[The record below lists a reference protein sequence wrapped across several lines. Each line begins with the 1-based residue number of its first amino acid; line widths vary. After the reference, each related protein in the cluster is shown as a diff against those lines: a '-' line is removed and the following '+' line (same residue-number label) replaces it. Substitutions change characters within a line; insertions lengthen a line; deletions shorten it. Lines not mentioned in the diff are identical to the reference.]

1 MTEQPISVNQT
12 LCQIYEIN
20 YSLATAG
27 CDRCGQPAER
37 FTTASRTAIDLA
49 LDHPILLHVTV
60 SVHHCEGCHHYFRVQ
75 PPFLRPDAIY
85 TNRVVS
91 KAVQSVYQDQMA
103 VRRVVNRLGR
113 DFWVQPSE
121 RMIRH
126 WCRTYSAAFDFETD
140 YQAWVVSE
148 FSGVLCVDE
157 VYQGQLALLLA
168 VDPAAPD
175 GDRLVG
181 YQLVTG
187 SVDADDV
194 ELFLTRLKAAG
205 IEPAEVITDGSSLYP
220 AVLSQIWPKA
230 AHQLCL
236 FHETRQVTKGV
247 MKLINALRR
256 SLPSPP
262 SSSTQRGARAL
273 RRQPANDDP
282 NDRATQKWQ
291 RRQAER
297 DRQIALVHHLADQGL
312 SQRAIARQTGFSRPT
327 VKKWLKLDRPT
338 LSLAEILAGPEQT
351 VTDIPSPTA
360 VKRAK
365 MRQAHELAQ
374 EQLSY
379 SEIARRVGA
388 HRVTIKKWLQEPVPP
403 EQEPAVLAV
412 PVPEVTP
419 PPSPWTDWEQVR
431 QTREALQQH
440 RFLLLRRPEH
450 LNEVEQGQLAALLS
464 SPVGPELQVGRDC
477 LVDWYLIWQDEQG
490 QRRTPAEA
498 RSRYEAWQTNQTYR
512 AVPALSQ
519 IQQRITSAKFEQL
532 SQFLQQPEWEATN
545 NGAERAGRAF
555 RHRQAPHFNLRS
567 QEVIA
572 NALTVM
578 ACLRKEAATTPP
590 SPQLHT
596 CQRGRTRQPTPL
608 SIPMAIDNEE
618 VIVSEGVYL

>member
-1 MTEQPISVNQT
+1 MTEQPSSLHQT

-20 YSLATAG
+20 YHLAVTA
-27 CDRCGQPAER
+27 CDRCGQPAGR
-37 FTTASRTAIDLA
+37 FTSASRTAIDLA
-49 LDHPILLHVTV
+49 LDHPILLQLSV
-60 SVHHCEGCHHYFRVQ
+60 SVHHCEACHHYFRAQ

-85 TNRVVS
+85 SNRVVS

-126 WCRTYSAAFDFETD
+126 WCRSYGAAFDFATD
-140 YQAWVVSE
+140 YQRWVVSE
-148 FSGVLCVDE
+148 FSGILCVDE

-181 YQLVTG
+181 YQLISG
-187 SVDADDV
+187 SVDAAAV
-194 ELFLTRLKAAG
+194 EKFLARLKAAG

-220 AVLSQIWPKA
+220 AVLGQVWPQA

-236 FHETRQVTKGV
+236 FHETRHLTKGV
-247 MKLINALRR
+247 MKLINEVRR
-256 SLPSPP
+256 SLPSSP
-262 SSSTQRGARAL
+262 STSSQRGARAL

-282 NDRATQKWQ
+282 NDRATQHWQ

-297 DRQIALVHHLADQGL
+297 ARHMALVHQLADQGL
-312 SQRAIARQTGFSRPT
+312 SQRAIARQSGFSRPT
-327 VKKWLKLDRPT
+327 VKKWLKLDRPALT
-338 LSLAEILAGPEQT
+338 LAEMLGGPEPNL
-351 VTDIPSPTA
+351 TDMPSPAA
-360 VKRAK
+360 VKRTK
-365 MRQAHELAQ
+365 LRQVHELAQ

-388 HRVTIKKWLQEPVPP
+388 HRVTVKKWLQEPVPA
-403 EQEPAVLAV
+403 EDEPPAPTTLVA
-412 PVPEVTP
+412 EAAAP
-419 PPSPWTDWEQVR
+419 PPWTDWEQLR

-450 LNEVEQGQLAALLS
+450 LNETEQTQLAALLA
-464 SPVGPELQVGRDC
+464 SPVGAELRIGRDC
-477 LVDWYLIWQDEQG
+477 LLEWYLIWQDEQG

-498 RSRYEAWQTNQTYR
+498 RKRYTIWQSSETYR
-512 AVPALSQ
+512 AIPALHQ
-519 IQQRITSAKFEQL
+519 VQQRVTRAKFDQL
-532 SQFLQQPEWEATN
+532 SQFLHQPGWEATN

-567 QEVIA
+567 QEAIG

-578 ACLRKEAATTPP
+578 ACLRKEAATQPP
-590 SPQLHT
+590 SPLLHT
-596 CQRGRTRQPTPL
+596 CQRGRTKQPTTRSMPVAMEN
-608 SIPMAIDNEE
+608 PE
-618 VIVSEGVYL
+618 VRMGEAAYP

>member
-1 MTEQPISVNQT
+1 MTEQPISINQT

-20 YSLATAG
+20 YNLATTS
-27 CDRCGQPAER
+27 CDRCGQPASR

-49 LDHPILLHVTV
+49 LDHPVLLQLTV
-60 SVHHCEGCHHYFRVQ
+60 SVHHCEACHHYFRVQ

-85 TNRVVS
+85 TNRVVV

-103 VRRVVNRLGR
+103 VRRVVVRLGR

-121 RMIRH
+121 RMIRQ
-126 WCRTYSAAFDFETD
+126 WCRTYGASFDFETD

-148 FSGVLCVDE
+148 FSGILCVDE
-157 VYQGQLALLLA
+157 VYQDQLALLLA

-181 YQLVTG
+181 YQLITG

-194 ELFLTRLKAAG
+194 ETFLTRLKAVG

-220 AVLSQIWPKA
+220 AVLSQVWPKA

-236 FHETRQVTKGV
+236 FHETRHVTKGV
-247 MKLINALRR
+247 MKLINAVRR

-262 SSSTQRGARAL
+262 STSTQRGARPL

-282 NDRATQKWQ
+282 NDRATQRWQ

-297 DRQIALVHHLADQGL
+297 ERQIALVHHLAEQGL
-312 SQRAIARQTGFSRPT
+312 SHRAIARQTGSSRPT
-327 VKKWLKLDRPT
+327 VKKWLKLDRPALT
-338 LSLAEILAGPEQT
+338 LAEILAGSDQS
-351 VTDIPSPTA
+351 VADIPSPTA
-360 VKRAK
+360 VKHNK

-374 EQLSY
+374 EHLSY

-388 HRVTIKKWLQEPVPP
+388 HRVTVKKWLQEPVPTD
-403 EQEPAVLAV
+403 EEPAGLTV
-412 PVPEVTP
+412 PVPEIAAP
-419 PPSPWTDWEQVR
+419 PVPWTDWEQVR
-431 QTREALQQH
+431 QTREALKEH
-440 RFLLLRRPEH
+440 RFLFLRRPEH
-450 LNEVEQGQLAALLS
+450 VNEIEQAQMAELLA
-464 SPVGPELQVGRDC
+464 SPVGPELQVGRDY
-477 LVDWYLIWQDEQG
+477 LLEWYLIWQDETG

-498 RSRYEAWQTNQTYR
+498 RSRYETWQTRETYR
-512 AVPALSQ
+512 AVPALRQ
-519 IQQRITSAKFEQL
+519 VQQRVSPAKFDQL

-555 RHRQAPHFNLRS
+555 RHRQASHFNLRS
-567 QEVIA
+567 QEAID
-572 NALTVM
+572 NALKVM
-578 ACLRKEAATTPP
+578 ACLRKETATMPP

-596 CQRGRTRQPTPL
+596 CQRGRTRQPTILP
-608 SIPMAIDNEE
+608 IPVVMDNAE
-618 VIVSEGVYL
+618 VIMEGAAYL